1 MNSNVG
7 SERKNVESNFLNNNL
22 SNNSSSIE
30 DSINLQGQNN
40 QDNFFTENI
49 NISDSEGDISFESN
63 FSENSIHQLDST
75 EKTKIYVPLSI
86 ETKDGNAFFLN
97 RSKSLK
103 DSKNQAKISFKQ
115 SVDHIQ
121 SSEKKKLKNNRKYRI
136 KKDAINIEFE
146 EKEKKHNK
154 KSSFCCCLQT
164 EESKKN
170 TNSTEDQSPK
180 LSDFTEVK
188 IRNAKVEEPTKQKF
202 LEDKPKN
209 SKNTEHKINKIQLKK
224 EIDKNP
230 QFIET
235 KLNIVNEKSPK
246 SKSFENIYKIFEYKM
261 NIEIPKFNDSMD
273 LGFLSKK
280 FEEKE
285 TNQNKPSTVKFS
297 NFYEKTITEIIS
309 DTLSWYEIYKL
320 NRVKKLEGILDS

>member
-7 SERKNVESNFLNNNL
+7 SERKNVELNFANNNL

-30 DSINLQGQNN
+30 DSINPQDQNN
-40 QDNFFTENI
+40 PDNFFTENI
-49 NISDSEGDISFESN
+49 TISDSEDNISLESN

-75 EKTKIYVPLSI
+75 EKTRIYVPLSI
-86 ETKDGNAFFLN
+86 ETKDDNAFFLN

-103 DSKNQAKISFKQ
+103 DSKNQTKILLKQ
-115 SVDHIQ
+115 NADYIQ
-121 SSEKKKLKNNRKYRI
+121 SSEKRLKKNRKYRI
-136 KKDAINIEFE
+136 KKDAINTEFE

-164 EESKKN
+164 EDNKKN
-170 TNSTEDQSPK
+170 TNSTEDQAPK
-180 LSDFTEVK
+180 LNDFTEVK
-188 IRNAKVEEPTKQKF
+188 LQNAKVEEPTEQNS
-202 LEDKPKN
+202 LEDKPKSTKDN
-209 SKNTEHKINKIQLKK
+209 GQKINKIQLEKELEKK
-224 EIDKNP
+224 P

-246 SKSFENIYKIFEYKM
+246 SKSLENIYKIFEYKM

-273 LGFLSKK
+273 LGFLSKR
-280 FEEKE
+280 FGEKE
-285 TNQNKPSTVKFS
+285 INQNKPSSVKFP

-309 DTLSWYEIYKL
+309 DTLSWYEMYKL
-320 NRVKKLEGILDS
+320 NRVKRLEGILDS